1 MQKVSKLFLADY
13 IILKKNSDKNKQNLA
28 KYAAD

>member
-1 MQKVSKLFLADY
+1 MQKVSKLSLVDY
-13 IILKKNSDKNKQNLA
+13 IILKKNSEKNKQNLA